1 VKTNAVAF
9 DVYGR
14 GCIVTRRIRI
24 VPAILTD
31 DPAALKAMVRSM
43 SGVADWVQVDI
54 MDGEF
59 VPSKSIGWQA
69 VKESKPP
76 FNWEAHLMVREPETY
91 FSGFKAA
98 RARRVVFHFE
108 AVGDPHAV
116 IAFARKLDLDVG
128 IAINP
133 ETPVSAVAG
142 LLPSLDTVLLL
153 SVNPGFY
160 GAKFIPEVL
169 DKVGQ
174 LRALAPELSIG
185 IDGGIKDANIL
196 EVAACGVD
204 DICVGSGI
212 FRGADPAACYRHLQ
226 AIVDAA
232 TR

>member
-1 VKTNAVAF
+1 MAK
-9 DVYGR
+9 
-14 GCIVTRRIRI
+14 RIRI

-31 DPAALKAMVRSM
+31 DATALGRMVHSIK
-43 SGVADWVQVDI
+43 GVADWAQVDI

-69 VKESKPP
+69 VKAAKLP
-76 FNWEAHLMVREPETY
+76 FDWEVHLMVKEPETY

-108 AVGDPHAV
+108 AVSDPSTV
-116 IAFARKLDLDVG
+116 IAAARKLGLDVG
-128 IAINP
+128 LAINP
-133 ETPVSAVAG
+133 GTPVSAVAEYFP
-142 LLPSLDTVLLL
+142 LLDNILLL
-153 SVNPGFY
+153 SVIPGFY

-169 DKVGQ
+169 DKVGEI
-174 LRALAPELSIG
+174 RAVAPELSIG

-196 EVAACGVD
+196 EVAASGVD

-212 FRGADPAACYRHLQ
+212 FLGADPAACYRHLQ

-232 TR
+232 TA